1 MTASLTSQMNRS
13 DETPAPGQPL
23 SEAVAL
29 PVVTAELSTNERSI
43 RALNVVVAA
52 LILVVSLPV
61 WVLIAIAVK
70 LTSRG
75 PVFYKQQRVGL
86 DQRTR
91 EERRTGS
98 PRDVNARR
106 ADDIGGRPF
115 VIVKFR
121 TMRTDAEASGQAV
134 WASSTDDR
142 LTPVGG
148 FLRSC
153 RLDELPQLLNVIRG
167 DMNLVGP
174 RPERPQLF
182 GELRRQIPAYQRRQ
196 RVRPG
201 ITGHAQVNLQYDTS
215 VDDVRRKVQHDLEYI
230 ARRSV
235 MADLKIMLKTIPV
248 MLFRKG
254 GW

>member
-1 MTASLTSQMNRS
+1 MAHAEDARARARSGERATVQPASV
-13 DETPAPGQPL
+13 PL
-23 SEAVAL
+23 RDGRA
-29 PVVTAELSTNERSI
+29 I
-43 RALNVVVAA
+43 RALNLAVAA
-52 LILVVSLPV
+52 IALLLTLPV
-61 WVLIAIAVK
+61 WLLIALAVK

-75 PVFYKQQRVGL
+75 PVFYTQVRVG
-86 DQRTR
+86 
-91 EERRTGS
+91 
-98 PRDVNARR
+98 RDVRFRDRRADRSRGAGATRR

-115 VIVKFR
+115 TIVKFR
-121 TMRTDAEASGQAV
+121 TMRIDAEASGNAV
-134 WASSTDDR
+134 WAAANDYR

-182 GELRRQIPAYQRRQ
+182 NQLRDQIPNYQKRQ
-196 RVRPG
+196 RVPPG
-201 ITGHAQVNLQYDTS
+201 ITGHAQVHLQYDTS
-215 VDDVRRKVQHDLEYI
+215 VEDVKRKVEHDLEYI
-230 ARRSV
+230 ARRTV
-235 MADLKIMLKTIPV
+235 WEDLRIMLKTIPV